1 MLDAIPRRLPAE
13 TLWQYLQ
20 RLNAIDPTALD
31 RPARHCLA
39 RRITETEKVLGKAV
53 ERARRKRNAEA
64 AKRKGKKGG

>member
-20 RLNAIDPTALD
+20 RLHAIDPRTLD
-31 RPARHCLA
+31 WPARHCLG

-53 ERARRKRNAEA
+53 AGARRRRNEKAATEKEA
-64 AKRKGKKGG
+64 